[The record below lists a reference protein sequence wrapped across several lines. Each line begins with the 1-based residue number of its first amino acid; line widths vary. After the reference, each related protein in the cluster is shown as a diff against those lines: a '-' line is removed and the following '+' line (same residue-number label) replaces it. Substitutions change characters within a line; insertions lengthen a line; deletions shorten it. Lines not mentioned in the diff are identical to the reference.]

1 MQERLTI
8 NWEMLAVRGV
18 CAIIFGILA
27 WIWPGLTVFALIVLF
42 GVYALVDGIAAIVAA
57 IRGVPGRSRAGL
69 AITGVLGVLL
79 GIAAL
84 VSPGVTSLV
93 LLMLIAAWAV
103 VTGVFEIVAAVS
115 LRREISGEGWHI
127 ASGVI
132 SVLFGV
138 ALFTWPATG
147 ALTLVWLIGIF
158 SVVFGIVSL
167 VAAFQLRRL
176 GHGGGRHSVQSGTP
190 GATGTAAV

>member
-1 MQERLTI
+1 MRERLTI
-8 NWEMLAVRGV
+8 NWEMLAVRAA
-18 CAIIFGILA
+18 CAIFFGILA
-27 WIWPGLTVFALIVLF
+27 WIWPGMTVFALIVLF
-42 GVYALVDGIAAIVAA
+42 GVYALIDGIAAIVAA
-57 IRGVPGRSRAGL
+57 VRGVAGTSRVGL
-69 AITGVLGVLL
+69 AITGVLGVLV

-115 LRREISGEGWHI
+115 LRREIRGEGWHI
-127 ASGVI
+127 AGGIV
-132 SVLFGV
+132 SVLFGI

-147 ALTLVWLIGIF
+147 VLALVWLIGGF
-158 SVVFGIVSL
+158 SVLFGIVSL

-176 GHGGGRHSVQSGTP
+176 GHTGGRHSVQGGTP
-190 GATGTAAV
+190 GTAGTAPV